1 MDIIVLVF
9 TSHVVMI
16 EFLRIFKEMTY
27 LNKNTNIIIT
37 FITLTHSHKEV
48 NLPILHNLIFKPSI
62 LPL

>member
-48 NLPILHNLIFKPSI
+48 NLPILHNLIF
-62 LPL
+62 